1 MKIHRGI
8 RRGNVLWAEQGS
20 AYIVALLL
28 LLLLTVI
35 GLSLSLVTQNELQIG
50 ANEKMINRVFYAA
63 DAGMMEATARALILG
78 EFQAGSS
85 FTPDDGSPASLG
97 IKIQRNSYTRLNSP
111 YCALCEVNQQPGE
124 EPYRAITY
132 FVDIT
137 ASRKGTTSDGTDV
150 PLAEKRLN
158 AMLDIQPFKPQLP
171 VVPAP

>member
-1 MKIHRGI
+1 
-8 RRGNVLWAEQGS
+8 VEQGS

-63 DAGMMEATARALILG
+63 DSAVSEATSRALILG
-78 EFQAGSS
+78 QFQASSS
-85 FTPDDGSPASLG
+85 FTPDAGPSPAGLG
-97 IKIQRNSYTRLNSP
+97 IEVQRNSYTRLNSP

-124 EPYRAITY
+124 EPYRDITY
-132 FVDIT
+132 YVDVT
-137 ASRKGTTSDGTDV
+137 AIRRGSAGGST

-158 AMLDIQPFKPQLP
+158 AMIDIQPYKPQLP
-171 VVPAP
+171 VVP

>member
-1 MKIHRGI
+1 MKIRCQIPRAG
-8 RRGNVLWAEQGS
+8 GLSAEQGS

-63 DAGMMEATARALILG
+63 DSAIMESTSRALILG

-85 FTPDDGSPASLG
+85 FTSDLGSPANLG
-97 IKIQRNSYTRLNSP
+97 IQVQRNSYTRLNSP
-111 YCALCEVNQQPGE
+111 YCALCEINQQPGE

-132 FVDIT
+132 FVDVT
-137 ASRKGTTSDGTDV
+137 ASRTGTAGGSTV
-150 PLAEKRLN
+150 AMAEKRLN
-158 AMLDIQPFKPQLP
+158 AMVDIQPYKPQLP
-171 VVPAP
+171 IVP

>member
-1 MKIHRGI
+1 MKIRCALRRLGSPRG
-8 RRGNVLWAEQGS
+8 EQGS

-50 ANEKMINRVFYAA
+50 ANEKLINRVFYAA
-63 DAGMMEATARALILG
+63 DSAVMEATARALILG

-85 FTPDDGSPASLG
+85 FTSDLGPPSPANLG
-97 IKIQRNSYTRLNSP
+97 IEVQRDSYTRLNSP

-132 FVDIT
+132 FVDVT
-137 ASRKGTTSDGTDV
+137 ARRTGTAGGSSV
-150 PLAEKRLN
+150 ALAEKRLN
-158 AMLDIQPFKPQLP
+158 AMIDIQPYKPQLP
-171 VVPAP
+171 VVP

>member
-1 MKIHRGI
+1 MKI
-8 RRGNVLWAEQGS
+8 RRGMPRIAPRPSERGS

-63 DAGMMEATARALILG
+63 DSAVMESTSRALILG

-85 FTPDDGSPASLG
+85 FTSDVGSPANLG
-97 IKIQRNSYTRLNSP
+97 IQVQRNSYTRLNSP
-111 YCALCEVNQQPGE
+111 YCSLCEINQQPGE

-132 FVDIT
+132 YVDVT
-137 ASRKGTTSDGTDV
+137 ASRIGTTSGGTTV
-150 PLAEKRLN
+150 PQAEKRLN
-158 AMLDIQPFKPQLP
+158 AMIDIQPYKPQLP
-171 VVPAP
+171 VVP